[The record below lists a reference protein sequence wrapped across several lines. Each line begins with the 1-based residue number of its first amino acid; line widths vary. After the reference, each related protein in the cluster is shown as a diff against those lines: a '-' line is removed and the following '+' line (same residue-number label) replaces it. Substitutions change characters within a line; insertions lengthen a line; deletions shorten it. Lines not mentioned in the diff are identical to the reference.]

1 MPEGRY
7 KKIESENDSLC
18 KNRYGAAALNNMEGF
33 NAAAPVAVLI
43 KISYADK
50 IKRKHTS
57 RKEIKK

>member
-43 KISYADK
+43 KISL
-50 IKRKHTS
+50 R
-57 RKEIKK
+57 